1 MLNVL
6 LDVIL
11 VLLPP
16 TTLLLLPISAL
27 PTILVVPRL
36 EADSEVE
43 DEDEAEVI
51 EGLDGVIRLD
61 KVLTDE
67 ALMSPE
73 ELPDLVAVLLVI
85 L

>member
-1 MLNVL
+1 M
-6 LDVIL
+6 
-11 VLLPP
+11 
-16 TTLLLLPISAL
+16 
-27 PTILVVPRL
+27 VVPRL
-36 EADSEVE
+36 EVDSEVE

-51 EGLDGVIRLD
+51 EGLDGVMRLD